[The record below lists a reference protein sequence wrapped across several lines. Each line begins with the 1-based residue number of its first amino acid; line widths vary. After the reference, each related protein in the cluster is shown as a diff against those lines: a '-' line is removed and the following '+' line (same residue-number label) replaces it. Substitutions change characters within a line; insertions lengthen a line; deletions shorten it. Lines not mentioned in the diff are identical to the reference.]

1 MPKAKSRSSS
11 APRARR
17 TRNPSRSASSRA
29 AASSAV
35 LPIPAG
41 ASYLGSGLGGQSQI
55 ALAGEERSLC
65 PCIAFEEHAFDG
77 VRAYY
82 PYVRK
87 GSWVYEY
94 TIRLN
99 QSGRFELPA
108 TRVEALYAP
117 EAFGELPNAPFE
129 VKP

>member
-1 MPKAKSRSSS
+1 M
-11 APRARR
+11 
-17 TRNPSRSASSRA
+17 
-29 AASSAV
+29 
-35 LPIPAG
+35 
-41 ASYLGSGLGGQSQI
+41 
-55 ALAGEERSLC
+55 
-65 PCIAFEEHAFDG
+65 
-77 VRAYY
+77 RAYY

-99 QSGRFELPA
+99 QSGRFELPP

-117 EAFGELPNAPFE
+117 EAFGELPNASFE